1 MNAGVTVA
9 VGNAAAAL
17 ALVVLGVGLGEKAGA
32 AAESDICERRDR
44 RRSKRKK
51 RTDRLVTTQAE
62 CTCDVSP
69 HSAAFFSTSM
79 MTPQNLADST
89 PICDRRRL
97 LTKNSTCLEYDKLLF
112 LALQN
117 L

>member
-1 MNAGVTVA
+1 VNAGVTVA

-69 HSAAFFSTSM
+69 HSAACFFHFDDDAAESRRFDADLRSEEITYKKF
-79 MTPQNLADST
+79 NL
-89 PICDRRRL
+89 PRV
-97 LTKNSTCLEYDKLLF
+97 
-112 LALQN
+112 
-117 L
+117 